1 MVNFM
6 TIDEKIEKAK
16 NAKWYNFSYTETRY
30 NPQTGIRS
38 YTKHVLARNP
48 SEAERIVKMHHS
60 NVLYGQNFYD
70 KGSFVKGAQVGNDK
84 LEIRYRTIGYNTSNP
99 REVIYAKIKI
109 GEDVSSLPEFEG
121 IY

>member
-1 MVNFM
+1 MANFM

-16 NAKWYNFSYTETRY
+16 AAKWFNFSYTETRY
-30 NPQTGIRS
+30 NPQLGTRS

-60 NVLYGQNFYD
+60 NVLYGSNSYD
-70 KGSFVKGAQVGNDK
+70 KGSFVKGAQVDSSK
-84 LEIRYRTIGYNTSNP
+84 IEIRNRTVGYNTSRP
-99 REVIYAKIKI
+99 RDVIYARVKI
-109 GEDVSSLPEFEG
+109 GEDVSAIPEFEG